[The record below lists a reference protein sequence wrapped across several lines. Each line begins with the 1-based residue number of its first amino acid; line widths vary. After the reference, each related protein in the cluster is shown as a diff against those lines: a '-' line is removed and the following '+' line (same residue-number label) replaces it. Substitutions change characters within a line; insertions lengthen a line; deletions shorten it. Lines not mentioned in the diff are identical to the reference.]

1 MISGHTRVLAV
12 VGDPITAARAPQ
24 SLNEALHA
32 RGLDAVAIPAGV
44 PREALAAFVD
54 GVRGWDNLCGLV
66 VTMPHKPAIAR
77 LTDNLTPNSLATGTV
92 NVVRRDADGTLTG
105 DQIDGEG
112 FIASLTRNGID
123 TVGSRVLLLG
133 AGGVAR
139 SIAFALAAEGP
150 TRLAIANRSEQRAR
164 DLVLDLR
171 AAFPRVDIG
180 FCEPAAAKDA
190 DIIINATSVGSAA
203 NPGLPLEPH
212 VIPSD
217 AIVADVVAIP
227 ERTALLHAAD
237 ARGARTQSGV
247 LMQEAQLDHLVDF
260 LL

>member
-12 VGDPITAARAPQ
+12 VGDPITAAFAPQ

-44 PREALAAFVD
+44 PRAALSAFVD

-66 VTMPHKPAIAR
+66 VTMPHKPAVAR
-77 LTDNLTPNSLATGTV
+77 LTDILTPNALATGTV

-105 DQIDGEG
+105 GQIDGEG
-112 FIASLTRNGID
+112 FIASLTRSGVD
-123 TVGSRVLLLG
+123 TANLRILLLG

-139 SIAFALAAEGP
+139 SIAFALAAECP
-150 TRLAIANRSEQRAR
+150 NRLAIANRSEQRAR
-164 DLVLDLR
+164 DLVLDLC
-171 AAFPRVDIG
+171 AAFPMVDIG
-180 FCEPAAAKDA
+180 FSEPTAVTDV
-190 DIIINATSVGSAA
+190 DVIINATSVGSAA
-203 NPGLPLEPH
+203 NPGLPIEPSL
-212 VIPSD
+212 IPRD
-217 AIVADVVAIP
+217 AIVADVVANP

-237 ARGARTQSGV
+237 ARGARTHSGK
-247 LMQEAQLDHLVDF
+247 LMQEAQLDRLVDF